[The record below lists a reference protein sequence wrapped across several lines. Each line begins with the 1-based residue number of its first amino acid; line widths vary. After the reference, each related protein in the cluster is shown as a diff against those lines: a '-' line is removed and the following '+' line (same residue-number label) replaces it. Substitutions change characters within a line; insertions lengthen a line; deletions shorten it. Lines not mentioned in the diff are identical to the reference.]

1 MTDPSARRRLC
12 FDGNMDGFGGVYNAA
27 GPSKQAVDL
36 HKCRNK
42 PAIFPGRQS
51 PGFASGDGGA
61 YLGVAKRLVWDLMSA
76 VERLED
82 RRDETP
88 PRPDLAASETS
99 SVEAASSIE
108 AALTPSAA
116 KSSARLR
123 PLLALA
129 PYVARYRGRACLAL
143 ISLTIAAITTLLVP
157 VAARRM
163 IDFGFTPEGI
173 ARINSYFSVMIAVVA
188 VLAGA
193 SASRYYLVMT
203 IGERIVAD
211 LRRDVFAHLISL
223 SPAFFDSARSGELIS
238 RLTADTTQIKSAV
251 GASVSIALRNFLLFV
266 GATAMMVITSP
277 RLSGFVLLAIPVIV
291 LPLVAF
297 GRWVRRLSRNA
308 QDTLADATSYASEL
322 IGAIRTVQAYTGER
336 LANARFGGDVEQAYE
351 AARSSTSAR
360 SALTAIIIFIVF
372 TSVVLI
378 LWIGSHD
385 VLTGS
390 ISPGRLGQFVLYAAF
405 AAAALGQLSEVW
417 GEVSAASGA
426 SERLFEILRVTSQIT
441 APAAPRA
448 MPVPARG
455 DVSFE
460 GVSFAYPMR
469 PDALAVDGVSL
480 SVRAGEKVAIVGPSG
495 AGKSTL
501 FHLLLRFYDPASGTI
516 SFDGVPIRTADPHEV
531 RARIALVPQES
542 VAFAATARENI
553 RFGRPEATDAEVE
566 RAAELAHATEFIS
579 RLPGGF
585 ETQLGERGVTLSGG
599 QRQRIAIA
607 RAILRDAPLLLLDE
621 ATSSLDAESETL
633 VQTALEELMRHRTTL
648 VIAHRLATVLSCDR
662 IMVLDQG
669 RIVEQG
675 THASL
680 VAAGGLYAR
689 LARLQFEGV

>member
-1 MTDPSARRRLC
+1 VEQLEDGLGDTPLRR
-12 FDGNMDGFGGVYNAA
+12 GGVPMEA
-27 GPSKQAVDL
+27 
-36 HKCRNK
+36 
-42 PAIFPGRQS
+42 PAIETQLAEP
-51 PGFASGDGGA
+51 A
-61 YLGVAKRLVWDLMSA
+61 AKR
-76 VERLED
+76 
-82 RRDETP
+82 
-88 PRPDLAASETS
+88 
-99 SVEAASSIE
+99 
-108 AALTPSAA
+108 
-116 KSSARLR
+116 ARLR

-129 PYVARYRGRACLAL
+129 PYVGRYRGRAFLAL
-143 ISLTIAAITTLLVP
+143 IALTVAAITTLVVP
-157 VAARRM
+157 VAVRRI
-163 IDFGFTPEGI
+163 IDFGFSPEGI
-173 ARINSYFSVMIAVVA
+173 ALINSYFGVMIAVVA
-188 VLAGA
+188 LLAGA

-211 LRRDVFAHLISL
+211 LRRDVFAHLMSL
-223 SPAFFDSARSGELIS
+223 SPAFFDSSRSGELIS
-238 RLTADTTQIKSAV
+238 RLTADTTQLKSAV
-251 GASVSIALRNFLLFV
+251 GASVSIALRNLVLFF

-277 RLSGFVLLAIPVIV
+277 RLSGFVLLAIPLIVI
-291 LPLVAF
+291 PLVAF

-308 QDTLADATSYASEL
+308 QDTLAEATAYASEL
-322 IGAIRTVQAYTGER
+322 VGAIRTVQAYTSER
-336 LANARFGGDVEQAYE
+336 LANARFGGEVEQAYE
-351 AARSSTSAR
+351 AARTSTRAR
-360 SALTAIIIFIVF
+360 SVLTAIIIFIVF
-372 TSVVLI
+372 TSVVAI

-390 ISPGRLGQFVLYAAF
+390 ITPGRLGQFVLYAAF
-405 AAAALGQLSEVW
+405 AAAGLGQLSEVW

-426 SERLFEILRVTSQIT
+426 AERLFEILNVKSQVT
-441 APAAPRA
+441 APASPLA

-455 DVSFE
+455 DVSFDN
-460 GVSFAYPMR
+460 VAFAYPTR

-501 FHLLLRFYDPASGTI
+501 FHLLLRFYDPASGAI
-516 SFDGVPIRTADPHEV
+516 SFDGVPIRAADPREL

-542 VAFAATARENI
+542 VVFAASARENI
-553 RFGRPEATDAEVE
+553 RFGRPDATDAEVE
-566 RAAELAHATEFIS
+566 RAADLAHATEFIR

-585 ETQLGERGVTLSGG
+585 EAQLGERGVTLSGG

-633 VQTALEELMRHRTTL
+633 VQTALEELMLNRTTL

-662 IMVLDQG
+662 ILVMEQG

-680 VAAGGLYAR
+680 VAANGLYAR

>member
-1 MTDPSARRRLC
+1 
-12 FDGNMDGFGGVYNAA
+12 
-27 GPSKQAVDL
+27 
-36 HKCRNK
+36 
-42 PAIFPGRQS
+42 
-51 PGFASGDGGA
+51 
-61 YLGVAKRLVWDLMSA
+61 MSA

-82 RRDETP
+82 PRGETP
-88 PRPDLAASETS
+88 LPPPPVPPAAP
-99 SVEAASSIE
+99 APIE
-108 AALTPSAA
+108 ALLTQSAGTGRA
-116 KSSARLR
+116 KLR

-129 PYVARYRGRACLAL
+129 PYVARYRGRAFLAL
-143 ISLTIAAITTLLVP
+143 IALTIAALTMLIVP
-157 VAARRM
+157 VAVRRM
-163 IDFGFTPEGI
+163 IDFGFSPEGI
-173 ARINSYFSVMIAVVA
+173 AMINSYFSVMIAVVA

-193 SASRYYLVMT
+193 SAARFYLVMT

-251 GASVSIALRNFLLFV
+251 GASVSIALRNMMLFI

-277 RLSGFVLLAIPVIV
+277 RLSGFVLLAIPLIVI
-291 LPLVAF
+291 PLVAF
-297 GRWVRRLSRNA
+297 GRWVRRLSRHA
-308 QDTLADATSYASEL
+308 QDTLAEATAYASEL
-322 IGAIRTVQAYTGER
+322 VGAIRTVQAYTAEK
-336 LANARFGGDVEQAYE
+336 LANARFGGEVEQAYE
-351 AARSSTSAR
+351 AARDSTKAR
-360 SALTAIIIFIVF
+360 SVLTAIIIFIVF
-372 TSVVLI
+372 SSVVAI
-378 LWIGSHD
+378 LWVGSHD
-385 VLTGS
+385 VATGAMTQ
-390 ISPGRLGQFVLYAAF
+390 GRLGQFVLYAAF
-405 AAAALGQLSEVW
+405 AAAGLGQLSEVW

-426 SERLFEILRVTSQIT
+426 AERLFEILHVRSSIT

-448 MPVPARG
+448 LPVPARG
-455 DVSFE
+455 DVVLDT
-460 GVSFAYPMR
+460 VSFAYPTR
-469 PDALAVDGVSL
+469 PDTLAVEGVSL

-501 FHLLLRFYDPASGTI
+501 FHLLLRFYDPTSGSI
-516 SFDGVPIRTADPHEV
+516 SFDGVPIRDADPREA
-531 RARIALVPQES
+531 RARVALVPQDS
-542 VAFAATARENI
+542 VVFAASARENI
-553 RFGRPEATDAEVE
+553 RFGRPEASDMEVE
-566 RAAELAHATEFIS
+566 RAADLAHATEFIR
-579 RLPGGF
+579 RLPRGF
-585 ETQLGERGVTLSGG
+585 EAQFGERGVTLSGG

-662 IMVLDQG
+662 IMVMDQG